1 LVDRKI
7 LAGARAENDVVLSN
21 MIIMDAFN
29 CDVEPLLGQL
39 RLEMGLSDT
48 DPLRN
53 HRQSGYNTKVA
64 GERKAGILT
73 LGGGAR

>member
-1 LVDRKI
+1 
-7 LAGARAENDVVLSN
+7 

-29 CDVEPLLGQL
+29 RDVEPLLGQL

-53 HRQSGYNTKVA
+53 HRQSGYA
-64 GERKAGILT
+64 QRAARERKAGILT
-73 LGGGAR
+73 LGGGT